1 MSLKTIIYI
10 ISNKYKDPFSYKK
23 IITFEWNLLKINVT
37 NDNGVQ
43 TKLNDFANDNDFM
56 MYFFTFDSK
65 DEELI
70 NFPWFVKRDNAGEK
84 LGIFQIYFLLD
95 VGVKVDTGIWLDSLE
110 NEH

>member
-1 MSLKTIIYI
+1 
-10 ISNKYKDPFSYKK
+10 
-23 IITFEWNLLKINVT
+23 
-37 NDNGVQ
+37 
-43 TKLNDFANDNDFM
+43 

-95 VGVKVDTGIWLDSLE
+95 VGVKVDTGIWLYSLE